1 MLYDSDR
8 KWYIIYISYI
18 DTLNSGNSWKGEFPF
33 PSTILQP
40 SRPWLNQAMECL
52 TQVGLRVWSRPIQQT
67 PPKFNSN
74 VLASRLWGWSYIYI
88 RIYIYIYIYIYIHVQ
103 CIYIHLCSI
112 VAFVLDFLWHYL
124 LPYSN
129 MEPENANHWKL
140 GKPSTQ
146 TTSFCCFH
154 VQLLGVE
161 TFMDFQE
168 PTWRCTKKRHNSHH
182 FLRVLL
188 NKDLKVQR

>member
-1 MLYDSDR
+1 MLYDR
-8 KWYIIYISYI
+8 KWYIVYISYI
-18 DTLNSGNSWKGEFPF
+18 DTLNSGNSWTGEFPF

-40 SRPWLNQAMECL
+40 SRPWLKQAMECL

-67 PPKFNSN
+67 PPKFKRITFLPADSM
-74 VLASRLWGWSYIYI
+74 VQWSYNIDIYLYTYCI
-88 RIYIYIYIYIYIHVQ
+88 FSIYIYLYI
-103 CIYIHLCSI
+103 
-112 VAFVLDFLWHYL
+112 AFVLDFLL
-124 LPYSN
+124 TLPVTIFGA

-146 TTSFCCFH
+146 TTSVCCFH

-161 TFMDFQE
+161 TLMDFQE
-168 PTWRCTKKRHNSHH
+168 PTGRCTKKRHNSHH

-188 NKDLKVQR
+188 NNDPKITIVSFVGDF